1 MRKLL
6 LATTALIG
14 FAVSGAAHAATSSVT
29 VNVGGDVDF
38 LAGAYA
44 ESNRGQTTGVNSSN
58 HDFESLYDLNFSILG
73 KAGNGVQYGGVANLG
88 NGPDISNSFS
98 GNSDNPFFNAGY
110 IWMSGAFGKLQL
122 GDSHGATDLVV
133 GAPTV
138 GEGQVTGR
146 YIDFLDT
153 MTFAKNFVTGVDG
166 YDHSTNITYFTPK
179 VGNDS
184 NKVQLGVS
192 YVPQFYNY
200 GGSVT
205 AYNSGSNANGQFGN
219 TYSPYHDVV
228 KGAVNYSGNIAP
240 VALNASA
247 NIITGTS
254 NYSITAPGSLTN
266 DTWVWNAPVGEAQ
279 NFTSWGIG
287 GQAALE
293 GFTLGGSY
301 TDFGHYDT
309 VATQNKAQD
318 EFTAGLKYEFN
329 KIGVGV
335 SYLDGKGYSNMLS
348 TTRPGAVGANAAN
361 YIKDFSSYGAGGTYT
376 WAPGLTSNLDGVYFD
391 QKSDVG
397 IQNEGYVLLVS
408 QKLAF

>member
-1 MRKLL
+1 
-6 LATTALIG
+6 
-14 FAVSGAAHAATSSVT
+14 
-29 VNVGGDVDF
+29 
-38 LAGAYA
+38 
-44 ESNRGQTTGVNSSN
+44 
-58 HDFESLYDLNFSILG
+58 LYDLNFSVLG
-73 KAGNGVQYGGVANLG
+73 KSGNGVQYGGNLSLG
-88 NGPDISNSFS
+88 DGPDISNLFS
-98 GNSDNPFFNAGY
+98 GNTDVPYFNTGY
-110 IWMSGAFGKLQL
+110 VWMSGAFGKIQL

-153 MTFAKNFVTGVDG
+153 LTFAKNFVTGVDG

-179 VGNDS
+179 VGNDN

-192 YVPQFYNY
+192 YVPEFYNF

-205 AYNSGSNANGQFGN
+205 GYNSGANSAGLYGN

-228 KGAVNYSGNIAP
+228 KGAVAYTGNIAP
-240 VALNASA
+240 VAVSASAHVITGNSSYATPATGISDSWLLNAPRGVDA
-247 NIITGTS
+247 R
-254 NYSITAPGSLTN
+254 
-266 DTWVWNAPVGEAQ
+266 
-279 NFTSWGIG
+279 NFTAWGLG
-287 GQAALE
+287 AQGALD

-301 TDFGHYDT
+301 TDEGHYNT
-309 VATQNKAQD
+309 VVGQNKSQD

-329 KIGVGV
+329 KVGVGV
-335 SYLDGKGYSNMLS
+335 SYLGAKGYSNMLA
-348 TTRPGAVGANAAN
+348 TTGNAASNNAAN
-361 YIKDFSSYGAGGTYT
+361 YIKDFTSYGAGGSYT

-397 IQNEGYVLLVS
+397 LENEGYVLLVS